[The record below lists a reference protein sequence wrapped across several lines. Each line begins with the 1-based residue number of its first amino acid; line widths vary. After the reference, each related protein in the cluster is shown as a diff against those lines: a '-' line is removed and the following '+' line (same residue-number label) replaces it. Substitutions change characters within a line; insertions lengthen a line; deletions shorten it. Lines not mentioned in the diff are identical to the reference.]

1 MGIFG
6 GLLGLLVGLSL
17 GLLGGGGSIL
27 TVPIFVYV
35 LGMEAKVA
43 IAGSL
48 AVVGLTSLVGAARHR
63 GEGQVELRTALT
75 FGAVAMAGAYGG
87 ARLAAFVSGTFQLLL
102 FALVMLLAA
111 LLMFR
116 RRPEPVGRGE
126 ERGAPVAV
134 PLVAFSALGVGML
147 TGLVGVG
154 GGFLIVPALVLL
166 LRLPMKKAVGTS
178 LLVIAMNAAAG
189 FTGYVT
195 RLDLPWPLLGLFTAC
210 SVTGIFLGVHLVRYV
225 SQARLRQGFAVFLVG
240 VAMLMIWENRS
251 ALRAGAA
258 AAEPVPER
266 LIGRR

>member
-1 MGIFG
+1 MGILG

-27 TVPIFVYV
+27 AVPIFVYV

-48 AVVGLTSLVGAARHR
+48 AVVGLTALVGAARHR
-63 GEGQVELRTALT
+63 GDGQVEVRTAVT
-75 FGAVAMAGAYGG
+75 FGVVAMVGAYGG

-102 FALVMLLAA
+102 FAVVMLVAA

-126 ERGAPVAV
+126 ERGAALAV
-134 PLVAFSALGVGML
+134 PLVSLSALGVGAL

-178 LLVIAMNAAAG
+178 LLVIAMNAGAG
-189 FTGYVT
+189 FTGYAT
-195 RLDLPWPLLGLFTAC
+195 RLDLPWLLLGLFTAC
-210 SVTGIFLGVHLVRYV
+210 SVAGIFLGVHLVRYV
-225 SQARLRQGFAVFLVG
+225 PQARLRQGFAVFLVG
-240 VAMLMIWENRS
+240 VAVLMMWQNRS
-251 ALRAGAA
+251 ALGVGAVTGD
-258 AAEPVPER
+258 PVPEQ